1 MAMINERGWFG
12 TQDGKIYEM
21 EVGGNDDGLPYT
33 AAYAGAFDH
42 LDTPGRTK
50 TVTMARTI
58 FRTASPA
65 IPRVSCSKNYAT
77 ALPSAPSSPA
87 NYTTDEWDSG
97 EWDQAQWDAG
107 VAQSLFNSEWVGIG
121 QTGYVISP
129 QVQLTFGIT
138 PLPRVE
144 LVAFDLAYEDGGVIV

>member
-1 MAMINERGWFG
+1 M
-12 TQDGKIYEM
+12 
-21 EVGGNDDGLPYT
+21 
-33 AAYAGAFDH
+33 
-42 LDTPGRTK
+42 TK

-58 FRTASPA
+58 FLTASPA
-65 IPRVSCSKNYAT
+65 LPRVTRSKNYAT
-77 ALPSAPSSPA
+77 SLPSVPSSPA
-87 NYTTDEWDSG
+87 NYTVDEWDSG
-97 EWDQAQWDAG
+97 EWDEALWDAG

-129 QVQLTFGIT
+129 QVQLTYGIT